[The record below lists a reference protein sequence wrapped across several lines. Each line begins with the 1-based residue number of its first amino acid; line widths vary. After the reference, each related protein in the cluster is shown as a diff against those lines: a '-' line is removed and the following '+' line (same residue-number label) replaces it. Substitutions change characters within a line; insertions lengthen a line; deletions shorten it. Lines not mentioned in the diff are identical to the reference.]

1 MKLTILIFG
10 ITSSLCLAGGSL
22 GQKPDSK
29 PSEIRTVREEKKD
42 ANGHVSASIDR
53 VYRGE
58 EQILMTVRLK
68 QNHYGVRTIRSY
80 FAQGKIVLEETD
92 YDDGR
97 PQMIKTYRDDV
108 LCEIF
113 RRHSDGTIKPASA
126 DELAKLKSSQKDLL
140 QSASKETDK
149 K

>member
-10 ITSSLCLAGGSL
+10 ITSSLCFADASPE
-22 GQKPDSK
+22 QKPDAK

-42 ANGHVSASIDR
+42 ADGHVGASIDR
-53 VYRGE
+53 VYRGA

-68 QNHYGVRTIRSY
+68 QNHYGVRMIRSY
-80 FAQGKIVLEETD
+80 FARGKIVLEETD

-97 PQMIKTYRDDV
+97 AQMIRTYRDDV

-113 RRHSDGTIKPASA
+113 RRQSDGTITPASA
-126 DELAKLKSSQKDLL
+126 EELAKLKSSQRDLMEGG
-140 QSASKETDK
+140 SKETDK